1 MHRPHRTVSPSGP
14 DGTKQRDKETTM
26 RILAEL
32 ITALL
37 HVLEFVGTVVL
48 TVVAFV
54 LLLTVGTYNVLRALP
69 HHETQKWA

>member
-1 MHRPHRTVSPSGP
+1 
-14 DGTKQRDKETTM
+14 M

-32 ITALL
+32 ITAFLR
-37 HVLEFVGTVVL
+37 VLEFVGTVLL

-54 LLLTVGTYNVLRALP
+54 LLLTVGTYNVLRAMP